1 MPGRRT
7 RFALLLAGTLLSLS
21 AASAGAAITIPW
33 IGQKSAADC
42 GRAVLA
48 ALAARRGGNAEAAYA
63 KLPDPPDP
71 VNGYSIS
78 DMRRF
83 GARVG
88 VGLSLRAPGGIVI
101 AGDCAPRPAVAAHM
115 ASLARTVAGG
125 RPVVVPVSSG
135 FASGHYL
142 ILVSAGGGSFTAHDP
157 ASPGLR
163 EIGAEQLDHDLA
175 LGP

>member
-101 AGDCAPRPAVAAHM
+101 AGDCAPRPAVAGPD
-115 ASLARTVAGG
+115 GG
-125 RPVVVPVSSG
+125 RRTSG
-135 FASGHYL
+135 RR
-142 ILVSAGGGSFTAHDP
+142 AGLQRLCLRALSDP
-157 ASPGLR
+157 GQR
-163 EIGAEQLDHDLA
+163 RRWQLHRA
-175 LGP
+175 